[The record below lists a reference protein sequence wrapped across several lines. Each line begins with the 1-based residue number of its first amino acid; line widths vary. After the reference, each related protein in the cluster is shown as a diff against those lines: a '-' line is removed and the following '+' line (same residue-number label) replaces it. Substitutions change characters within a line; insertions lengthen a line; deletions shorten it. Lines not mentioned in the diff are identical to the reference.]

1 LCLNENLIENLKGI
15 EKFPSLKNL
24 QINFNLIEK
33 LEYLENS
40 NLEKLW
46 ICENK
51 IRKIENLPDKLIS
64 LWIGTNYISKLDEH
78 LLKYDKITDL
88 NLSANLLSSFK
99 DLFILT
105 QMNNLE
111 NLNLNDPN
119 FGENPICLINNYRL
133 SLLHKMPNLKILDEI
148 FITTEERQEYN
159 FVYAKKSNFYKNKII
174 QINRISKLTF
184 KLLKIFGWFFKIM
197 KFLQIFFFRK
207 RIKMLQYIQ
216 FERICQ
222 NILKNDQ
229 MKSTPNNLDRSIFLN
244 ENQNELITETH
255 KKDESDDFYV
265 YIDFNNTLCENIS
278 NDELIEEM
286 NKEIDITNDKIK
298 KCISNF
304 EMIDNNYYQIKNYI
318 SEVNDFSIIW

>member
-1 LCLNENLIENLKGI
+1 
-15 EKFPSLKNL
+15 
-24 QINFNLIEK
+24 
-33 LEYLENS
+33 
-40 NLEKLW
+40 
-46 ICENK
+46 
-51 IRKIENLPDKLIS
+51 
-64 LWIGTNYISKLDEH
+64 
-78 LLKYDKITDL
+78 
-88 NLSANLLSSFK
+88 
-99 DLFILT
+99 
-105 QMNNLE
+105 
-111 NLNLNDPN
+111 
-119 FGENPICLINNYRL
+119 
-133 SLLHKMPNLKILDEI
+133 
-148 FITTEERQEYN
+148 
-159 FVYAKKSNFYKNKII
+159 
-174 QINRISKLTF
+174 
-184 KLLKIFGWFFKIM
+184 M